1 MSINIGDNF
10 KYLGKKFLD
19 DRQSFN
25 TLLDMKKCNDVPL
38 GFITFCK
45 EDSKRYEYFD
55 SIEEDPITG
64 KWREY
69 KVGADIDPDL
79 LNHKCSYVGSETP
92 EDDDVIWFDSGESN
106 QTEINYDNPIIS
118 ELLACIKTLQDQ
130 VKQLQADVEYL
141 KINGGGSRPDK
152 PDKPDPGPD
161 EPGTDEPIVTEE
173 SFLALEDGGIFLLE
187 DGGSLLLE
195 ISEAVTTD
203 SVLTLEDGSIL
214 LLENGD
220 YIVLEN
226 SNVSPINKP
235 VILLEDGSKLLFED
249 KSEILLEERSI

>member
-25 TLLDMKKCNDVPL
+25 TLLDMKKCNEVPL

-45 EDSKRYEYFD
+45 EDGKRYEYFTD
-55 SIEEDPITG
+55 ETDDPITG

-69 KVGADIDPDL
+69 KVGTDIDPEL

-141 KINGGGSRPDK
+141 KINGGGSRPN
-152 PDKPDPGPD
+152 PGPD
-161 EPGTDEPIVTEE
+161 EPGPDEPIVTEE

-226 SNVSPINKP
+226 SNVSPIKKS
-235 VILLEDGSKLLFED
+235 VLLLEDGSNLLFED

>member
-25 TLLDMKKCNDVPL
+25 TLSDMKKCNEVPL
-38 GFITFCK
+38 GFITYCK
-45 EDSKRYEYFD
+45 EDGKRYEYFID
-55 SIEEDPITG
+55 EIDDPITG

-69 KVGADIDPDL
+69 KVGTEIDPEL
-79 LNHKCSYVGSETP
+79 LKHNCSYIGSEAP
-92 EDDDVIWFDSGESN
+92 EDDSVIWFDTGEGN
-106 QTEINYDNPIIS
+106 QTEISYDNPIIS
-118 ELLACIKTLQDQ
+118 ELLACIRTLQDQ

-152 PDKPDPGPD
+152 PTDPDHGP
-161 EPGTDEPIVTEE
+161 DEPIVTEE

-195 ISEAVTTD
+195 VSEAVIND
-203 SVLTLEDGSIL
+203 SVLMLEDGSIL

-226 SNVSPINKP
+226 SNVTPIKKP
-235 VILLEDGSKLLFED
+235 VLLLEDESKLLFED
-249 KSEILLEERSI
+249 KSEILLEGNSI

>member
-25 TLLDMKKCNDVPL
+25 TLLDMKKCNEVPL

-45 EDSKRYEYFD
+45 EDGKRYEYFTD
-55 SIEEDPITG
+55 ETDDPITG

-69 KVGADIDPDL
+69 KVGTEIDPEL

-106 QTEINYDNPIIS
+106 QTEISYDNPIIS

-141 KINGGGSRPDK
+141 KINGGGSRPN
-152 PDKPDPGPD
+152 PGPD
-161 EPGTDEPIVTEE
+161 EPGPDEPDEPIVTEE

-195 ISEAVTTD
+195 ISEVVTND

-226 SNVSPINKP
+226 SNVTPIKKS
-235 VILLEDGSKLLFED
+235 VLLLEDGSNLLFED